1 MKKNTTI
8 TALGILLFVITI
20 NLVSAVSIIDVSSS
34 PEEVVPGEVVI
45 VSIEIENI
53 FEEKVYNLN
62 VKLDLTNTNF
72 APYQS
77 SSEKFLDEL
86 RDGNEE
92 TFKFKLITL
101 PEASTGIYT
110 IPVEI
115 NYEYE
120 DENSTFFT
128 LIPAPT
134 KDELISI
141 IVNSPPELK
150 VSLEEPAF
158 LIKGAENI
166 FSIRIINSGLSDV
179 KFVYL
184 TVKDVNGITFFSEKE
199 QYIGDI
205 NSDDF
210 DSVEYQV
217 NVDGDASG
225 TITLPIILKFK
236 DATNKEFTESHNL
249 ILKTYSLKDA
259 QDLGLVEKPN
269 YTIYIGIG
277 ILVLGY
283 IFYRIRKKKKLK
295 AMRS

>member
-1 MKKNTTI
+1 MRKNAIITI
-8 TALGILLFVITI
+8 LGILLFVITI
-20 NLVSAVSIIDVSSS
+20 NLISAVSITDVSSS
-34 PEEVVPGEVVI
+34 PEEVAPGEIVE
-45 VSIEIENI
+45 VSIEIENV
-53 FEEKVYNLN
+53 FDYDVENLN
-62 VKLDLTNTNF
+62 VKLELIESAF

-77 SSEKFLDEL
+77 SSEKFVEEL
-86 RDGNEE
+86 NDGHDE

-101 PEASTGIYT
+101 PETPTGIYT

-120 DENSTFFT
+120 EGNSSE
-128 LIPAPT
+128 

-150 VSLEEPAF
+150 ISLEEPAF
-158 LIKGAENI
+158 LIKGVENS

-184 TVKDVNGITFFSEKE
+184 IVNNVNGIKFLSEKE

-210 DSVEYQV
+210 DSVEYQAYV
-217 NVDGDASG
+217 EGDASG
-225 TITLPIILKFK
+225 TLTLPVILRFK
-236 DATNKEFTESHNL
+236 DATNKEFTETKTL
-249 ILKTYSLKDA
+249 ILKTYSLKEA
-259 QDLGLVEKPN
+259 QDLGLVKKPN
-269 YTIYIGIG
+269 YTIYIVIG
-277 ILVLGY
+277 VLVLGY